1 MPRIILSDPQIN
13 QNLITIRDEKA
24 AYISVV
30 MRCLP
35 GDLLDISDGCGNSYR
50 ARILRSDRKAVDA
63 EILEKRA
70 CNTESFLNI
79 RLFQGLLKGEKMD
92 LVIQKTVELGVKEI
106 IPVITERSQ
115 VRETRK
121 LLRWQKIAEEASRQS
136 GRSVIPVIHGATTFD
151 RIFTAVS
158 KPGRKGIVFWEKGGE
173 QLHHVFETMKDT
185 LDIDILTGPE
195 GGLSGNEVNSA
206 VDNGFVAATLGKRI
220 LRAETAA
227 ISAVSLVQY
236 ALGDLGTL
244 TA

>member
-1 MPRIILSDPQIN
+1 MPRIILSDPQIK

-30 MRCLP
+30 MRCHP
-35 GDLLDISDGCGNSYR
+35 GDLLDISDGTGNFYR
-50 ARILRSDRKAVDA
+50 ARILSSDRKKVDA
-63 EILEKRA
+63 EILEKGS

-92 LVIQKTVELGVKEI
+92 LIIQKTVELGVKEI

-136 GRSVIPVIHGATTFD
+136 GRSVLPVIHGAIAFD
-151 RIFTAVS
+151 RIFEGV
-158 KPGRKGIVFWEKGGE
+158 PDLRRKGIVFWEMGGD
-173 QLHHVFETMKDT
+173 QLHHIFDTIKDSI
-185 LDIDILTGPE
+185 DIDILTGPE
-195 GGLSGNEVNSA
+195 GGLSENEVQCSVN
-206 VDNGFVAATLGKRI
+206 NGFVVATLGKRI
-220 LRAETAA
+220 LKAETAA

-236 ALGDLGTL
+236 ALGDLGTI

>member
-1 MPRIILSDPQIN
+1 MPRIIIPNPQIK
-13 QNLITIRDEKA
+13 QNIITIRDEKA
-24 AYISVV
+24 FYLTVV
-30 MRCLP
+30 LRCIP
-35 GDLLDISDGCGNSYR
+35 GDLLEINDGTGNSYS
-50 ARILRSDRKAVDA
+50 ARILSSDRKKVDA
-63 EILEKRA
+63 EIIGKGS

-121 LLRWQKIAEEASRQS
+121 LLRWQKIAEEASKQS
-136 GRSVIPVIHGATTFD
+136 GRSVIPVIHDAIAFD
-151 RIFTAVS
+151 KVFLSV
-158 KPGRKGIVFWEKGGE
+158 PDLQRKGIVFWEMGGE
-173 QLHHVFETMKDT
+173 QLQSVFKTMKDSM
-185 LDIDILTGPE
+185 DIDIFTGPE
-195 GGLSGNEVNSA
+195 GGLSEHEVQSSVN
-206 VDNGFVAATLGKRI
+206 NGLVAATLGRRI